1 MLEIMKYLCPL
12 SSSPRVPRWSKR
24 KFPWSLARTF
34 EPGAASCSGSGM
46 RAGSSFYRTIGLGC
60 SRSMFS
66 AVDALP
72 KGALT
77 VSFKF
82 HLLARRLVSSLN
94 LIGIKSGN
102 LLSFATTKDG
112 NSVYFDLN
120 NEAFDL
126 PASGGYSSGWH
137 QVTVSFDS
145 ATGVVQAY
153 FNGRLG
159 VNRTGFRIGK
169 PVAATLGPGLL
180 FFCCPDSRRATCCAY
195 MKGFRLRAE

>member
-1 MLEIMKYLCPL
+1 ML
-12 SSSPRVPRWSKR
+12 
-24 KFPWSLARTF
+24 
-34 EPGAASCSGSGM
+34 ASCNSSGM
-46 RAGSSFYRTIGLGC
+46 RAVPSLYHAIGFGC
-60 SRSMFS
+60 ARSMFS
-66 AVDALP
+66 TVDALP

-82 HLLARRLVSSLN
+82 QLFARRLVSSLN

-112 NSVYFDLN
+112 NSVYFDLS

-126 PASGGYSSGWH
+126 PANGGYSSGWH

-180 FFCCPDSRRATCCAY
+180 LFCSPDSRRATCCAY
-195 MKGFRLRAE
+195 MKGCRLHDEDEQHAGQAVSSPLRFQRMAT